1 MENDLNDDWGNF
13 LKQKEATNKLLDQQ
27 LVRKSIEDKKNYK
40 QELDLQTSLKDQERH
55 LQQEQKRKE
64 LMLVDLKGQHIQSE
78 ESKKRQEKFEFQKF
92 MAKQYEFQS
101 NYIKNKQKLDYLSKI
116 EEDKKKINQ
125 IESQIIKDS
134 QSKKEQKLQLMKQE
148 QEILKARNL
157 QKIQETQNQRKEK
170 SKDLEL
176 LNLRAQQDQNRDKQ
190 QKDFYKKRESH
201 QEALQNLYLSTV
213 SPQLSEKSNKIDM
226 WLHKSIEEKA
236 QALRAKES
244 YENQIKQET
253 MKNMKLIWNYQIQEK
268 NERLRKLKEE
278 QVNIFNSIQNQ
289 VSESRR
295 AEQLREIEKKNQQSN
310 YKDFLMS
317 QPGNGRRNSSSSF
330 VENSAGSFHGR
341 SSSIAPRAVYPT
353 SPKESQSSGGSFV
366 SYHNPITNPI
376 GDSPPRPINR
386 PLFKPHTLIPF

>member
-1 MENDLNDDWGNF
+1 MENEPNDDWGNF

-40 QELDLQTSLKDQERH
+40 QELDLQTSLKDQEKY

-101 NYIKNKQKLDYLSKI
+101 SYIKNRQKLDYLSKI

-134 QSKKEQKLQLMKQE
+134 LSKKEQKLQLMRQE
-148 QEILKARNL
+148 QEVLRARKF
-157 QKIQETQNQRKEK
+157 QKVQETQKQLQEK

-176 LNLRAQQDQNRDKQ
+176 LHLRAQQDQNRDKQ
-190 QKDFYKKRESH
+190 QKDFYQKRENH
-201 QEALQNLYLSTV
+201 QEALQNLYMSTV
-213 SPQLSEKSNKIDM
+213 SPQLSEKSKKIDM

-236 QALRAKES
+236 QELRAKET

-253 MKNMKLIWNYQIQEK
+253 MKNMKQVWNYQIQEK
-268 NERLRKLKEE
+268 NERLRRLKEE
-278 QVNIFNSIQNQ
+278 QVSIFNSIQNQ

-295 AEQLREIEKKNQQSN
+295 AEQLREMEKKNQGG
-310 YKDFLMS
+310 YKELLMS

-330 VENSAGSFHGR
+330 VDNSAGSYHGR
-341 SSSIAPRAVYPT
+341 SNSIAPRAAYPG
-353 SPKESQSSGGSFV
+353 SPKGSQCSGGSFV